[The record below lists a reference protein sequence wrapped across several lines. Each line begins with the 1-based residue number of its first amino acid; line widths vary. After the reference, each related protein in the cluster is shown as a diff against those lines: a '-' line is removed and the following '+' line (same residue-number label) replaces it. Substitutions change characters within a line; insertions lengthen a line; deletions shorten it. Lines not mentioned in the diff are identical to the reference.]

1 MDAEQQKGMTDQLP
15 LFGEEAM
22 VRPLKGGEAGSRS
35 DDSMDAEQQ
44 KGMTDQLPLFG
55 EEAMVRPLK
64 GGEAGSRSARTGERQ
79 ATSVSEGNPWQQTP

>member
-1 MDAEQQKGMTDQLP
+1 
-15 LFGEEAM
+15 
-22 VRPLKGGEAGSRS
+22 
-35 DDSMDAEQQ
+35 MDAEQQ

-79 ATSVSEGNPWQQTP
+79 ADVRCRKGVEPWQQTP